1 MGYSEFVLILGGEKM
16 RTHVSSK
23 LVATVAASAASV
35 TSVGVVAAHAADA
48 QVIDPATVDS
58 RIKIAFEGAVY
69 QSNVDKLGG
78 TSDKLGNGNDF
89 GDLYRSVALT
99 KQISSDVDWR
109 LAGAFHAGQ
118 DNDFSLSVP
127 ETSPD
132 GTLALSFGN
141 SYNFQTLDFDVGKH
155 VQAQS
160 ADIRFFG
167 GLRLLHSKEE
177 LNFHEG
183 FTPTDPATDKTANA
197 DKLGSSEFYGIGPRI
212 GAEVYYPLG
221 ETWGLTGAVSGSAM
235 WGRRTNKIS
244 LTAFEH
250 DPSSPPDTNV
260 SVSESQHSSE
270 VVTNID
276 LSGGVTFK
284 PWENTT
290 FTAGYRVEQWHNLL
304 LLSDKSTQT
313 FNGPF
318 LRLEVKM

>member
-1 MGYSEFVLILGGEKM
+1 MGYSEFVLILGGEEM

-35 TSVGVVAAHAADA
+35 TYVGVVAAHAAHA
-48 QVIDPATVDS
+48 QVIDPSRGRFPALRSPLKGRSISPMSTSSAAPATS
-58 RIKIAFEGAVY
+58 WATATTLAIFMG
-69 QSNVDKLGG
+69 
-78 TSDKLGNGNDF
+78 
-89 GDLYRSVALT
+89 SVALT

-197 DKLGSSEFYGIGPRI
+197 DKLGSSEFYGVGPRI

-260 SVSESQHSSE
+260 NVSESQHSSE
-270 VVTNID
+270 VVTPPFR
-276 LSGGVTFK
+276 GVTFK

>member
-1 MGYSEFVLILGGEKM
+1 M
-16 RTHVSSK
+16 RNHVSGK
-23 LVATVAASAASV
+23 LLATVAASAAAV

-48 QVIDPATVDS
+48 QAVDPAVVDS

-69 QSNVDKLGG
+69 QSNVDKLGD
-78 TSDKLGNGNDF
+78 TTDKLGSNNGF
-89 GDLYRSVALT
+89 GDLYGSVALT
-99 KQISSDVDWR
+99 KAISPDVDWR
-109 LAGAFHAGQ
+109 LAGSFHAGQ
-118 DNDFSLSVP
+118 DND
-127 ETSPD
+127 TSFDIPITGGD
-132 GTLALSFGN
+132 PGNVNLSFGN
-141 SYNFQTLDFDVGKH
+141 SYNFQTLDFDIGKH

-177 LNFHEG
+177 ISLHEG
-183 FTPTDPATDKTANA
+183 ITRDNPADKSGSA
-197 DKLGSSEFYGIGPRI
+197 DKLGSSEFYGIGPRL

-244 LTAFEH
+244 LSATQH
-250 DPSSPPDTNV
+250 DPGAIPPDPVDQTFNA
-260 SVSESQHSSE
+260 SESQHSSE
-270 VVTNID
+270 VVTNVD

-304 LLSDKSTQT
+304 QLSDKSTQT

>member
-1 MGYSEFVLILGGEKM
+1 M
-16 RTHVSSK
+16 RNHVSGK
-23 LVATVAASAASV
+23 LLATVAASAASV
-35 TSVGVVAAHAADA
+35 TSVGVVAASAADA
-48 QVIDPATVDS
+48 VVTDPTVVDS

-78 TSDKLGNGNDF
+78 TSDKLGNNNDF
-89 GDLYRSVALT
+89 GDLYGSVALT
-99 KQISSDVDWR
+99 KAISPDVDWR
-109 LAGAFHAGQ
+109 LAGSYHAGQ

-127 ETSPD
+127 ETNPD
-132 GTLALSFGN
+132 GTVDLGFGN
-141 SYNFQTLDFDVGKH
+141 SYNFQTLDFDLGKH

-167 GLRLLHSKEE
+167 GLRFLHSKEE

-183 FTPTDPATDKTANA
+183 FTPVDPTADKTASA
-197 DKLGSSEFYGIGPRI
+197 DKLGSSEFYGIGPRV
-212 GAEVYYPLG
+212 GAELYYPLG

-235 WGRRTNKIS
+235 WGRRTDKLSFHEEENDPKD
-244 LTAFEH
+244 LTP
-250 DPSSPPDTNV
+250 DPPINV
-260 SVSESQHSSE
+260 SETQHSSE

-304 LLSDKSTQT
+304 QFSDKSTQT
-313 FNGPF
+313 FDGPF
-318 LRLEVKM
+318 LKLEVKM

>member
-1 MGYSEFVLILGGEKM
+1 M
-16 RTHVSSK
+16 
-23 LVATVAASAASV
+23 
-35 TSVGVVAAHAADA
+35 GVVAAHAADA
-48 QVIDPATVDS
+48 QVVDPTVVDS

-78 TSDKLGNGNDF
+78 TSDKLGSGSDF
-89 GDLYRSVALT
+89 GDLYGSVALT
-99 KQISSDVDWR
+99 KAISPDVDWR
-109 LAGAFHAGQ
+109 IAGAFHAGQ
-118 DNDFSLSVP
+118 DNDFSLSAPTGNGAV
-127 ETSPD
+127 D
-132 GTLALSFGN
+132 VSFGN

-155 VQAQS
+155 VQVQS

-177 LNFHEG
+177 VNLSETVTSSN
-183 FTPTDPATDKTANA
+183 PADKTGTA
-197 DKLGSSEFYGIGPRI
+197 DKLGSSEFYGVGPRI
-212 GAEVYYPLG
+212 GAEAYYPLG

-244 LTAFEH
+244 LDAVTN
-250 DPSSPPDTNV
+250 DPDSPDPQPEVTHV
-260 SVSESQHSSE
+260 GESQHSSE
-270 VVTNID
+270 VVTSID

-290 FTAGYRVEQWHNLL
+290 FTAGYKVEQWHNLL

-313 FNGPF
+313 FSGPF

>member
-1 MGYSEFVLILGGEKM
+1 M
-16 RTHVSSK
+16 RNHVSGK
-23 LVATVAASAASV
+23 LLATVAASAASV
-35 TSVGVVAAHAADA
+35 TSVGVVTANAADA
-48 QVIDPATVDS
+48 LVTDPTVVDS

-78 TSDKLGNGNDF
+78 TSDKLGNNSDF
-89 GDLYRSVALT
+89 GDLYGSVALT
-99 KQISSDVDWR
+99 KAISADVDWR
-109 LAGAFHAGQ
+109 LAGSYHAGQ

-127 ETSPD
+127 APD
-132 GTLALSFGN
+132 GTFDLSTGN
-141 SYNFQTLDFDVGKH
+141 SYDFQTLDFDLGKH

-167 GLRLLHSKEE
+167 GLRLLHSKEK
-177 LNFHEG
+177 LDIHEAL
-183 FTPTDPATDKTANA
+183 TANDPTTDKSGSA
-197 DKLGSSEFYGIGPRI
+197 DKLGSSEFYGIGPRV

-235 WGRRTNKIS
+235 WGRRTDKFS
-244 LTAFEH
+244 LHAEEN
-250 DPSSPPDTNV
+250 DPNNLPNDPPVNV
-260 SVSESQHSSE
+260 SETQHSSE

-304 LLSDKSTQT
+304 QLSDKSTQT

>member
-1 MGYSEFVLILGGEKM
+1 M
-16 RTHVSSK
+16 RNHVSGK
-23 LVATVAASAASV
+23 VIATVAASAASV
-35 TSVGVVAAHAADA
+35 TSMGVVAAYAADA
-48 QVIDPATVDS
+48 QVIDPTVVDS

-69 QSNVDKLGG
+69 QSDVDKLGG
-78 TSDKLGNGNDF
+78 TSDKLGSGSDY
-89 GDLYRSVALT
+89 GDLYGSVALT
-99 KQISSDVDWR
+99 KQISPDVDWR
-109 LAGAFHAGQ
+109 IAGAFHAGQ
-118 DNDFSLSVP
+118 DNDFNFNAPTGS
-127 ETSPD
+127 
-132 GTLALSFGN
+132 GTVDLSFGN

-155 VQAQS
+155 VQVQS

-177 LNFHEG
+177 LNIHEG
-183 FTPTDPATDKTANA
+183 ITPTDPATDKTASA
-197 DKLGSSEFYGIGPRI
+197 DKLGSSEFYGIGPRV

-235 WGRRTNKIS
+235 WGRRTNKFS
-244 LTAFEH
+244 LTATSH
-250 DPSSPPDTNV
+250 DPSNPPDTNV
-260 SVSESQHSSE
+260 SVGESQHSSE

>member
-1 MGYSEFVLILGGEKM
+1 M
-16 RTHVSSK
+16 RNHVSGK
-23 LVATVAASAASV
+23 LLATVAASAASV

-48 QVIDPATVDS
+48 QVTDPAVVDS

-69 QSNVDKLGG
+69 QSNVDKLGDS
-78 TSDKLGNGNDF
+78 SDKLGENNGF
-89 GDLYRSVALT
+89 GDLYGSVALT
-99 KQISSDVDWR
+99 KAISADVDWR

-118 DNDFSLSVP
+118 DNDFGFNVP
-127 ETSPD
+127 TGS
-132 GTLALSFGN
+132 GTVDLSFGN
-141 SYNFQTLDFDVGKH
+141 SYNFQTLDFDIGKH

-167 GLRLLHSKEE
+167 GLRLLHAKEK
-177 LNFHEG
+177 LNLHQG
-183 FTPTDPATDKTANA
+183 VTPTDPTTDKAGSA
-197 DKLGSSEFYGIGPRI
+197 DKLGSSEFYGIGPRV

-235 WGRRTNKIS
+235 WGRRTDKIS
-244 LTAFEH
+244 LHAEVT
-250 DPSSPPDTNV
+250 DPSDPTPDLPVDV
-260 SVSESQHSSE
+260 SASQHSSE

-276 LSGGVTFK
+276 LSGGVTFR
-284 PWENTT
+284 PWDNTT

-304 LLSDKSTQT
+304 ELSDKSTQT

>member
-1 MGYSEFVLILGGEKM
+1 M
-16 RTHVSSK
+16 RNNLSGK
-23 LVATVAASAASV
+23 LLATVAASAASV
-35 TSVGVVAAHAADA
+35 TSMSVVAAHAADA
-48 QVIDPATVDS
+48 QVTDPAAVDS

-69 QSNVDKLGG
+69 QSSDQSNADKLGG
-78 TSDKLGNGNDF
+78 LGASDKLGNGNSF
-89 GDLYRSVALT
+89 GDLYGSVALT

-118 DNDFSLSVP
+118 DNDFNFDTPVSGSGGGSGGVV
-127 ETSPD
+127 
-132 GTLALSFGN
+132 GFSFGN

-155 VQAQS
+155 VQVQS

-167 GLRLLHSKEE
+167 GVRLLHSKEK
-177 LNFHEG
+177 LNYNVSA
-183 FTPTDPATDKTANA
+183 TPTDPTDKSGNA

-235 WGRRTNKIS
+235 WGRRTTK
-244 LTAFEH
+244 TDFTVTGH
-250 DPSSPPDTNV
+250 DPSATPPDPVDTTLLDL
-260 SVSESQHSSE
+260 SSTQHASE

-304 LLSDKSTQT
+304 QFSEKSTQT
-313 FNGPF
+313 FSGPF